1 MLLRQRGRHPLQP
14 LLARCGLYPLIR
26 LMMRLAGIN
35 WHQLASSWRR
45 RRGGKAARRLQPI
58 AARSARQYHEVSK

>member
-35 WHQLASSWRR
+35 WHFHDEGAEAGRRQGDCSQLPP
-45 RRGGKAARRLQPI
+45 AARGSIMKFQN
-58 AARSARQYHEVSK
+58 K